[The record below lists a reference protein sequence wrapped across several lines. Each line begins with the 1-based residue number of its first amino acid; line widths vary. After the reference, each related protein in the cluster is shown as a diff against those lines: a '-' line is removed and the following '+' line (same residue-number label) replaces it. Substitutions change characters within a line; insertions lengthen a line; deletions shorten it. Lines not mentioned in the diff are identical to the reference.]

1 MFRTPPAAT
10 ASPTTSRLRRVGLAA
25 GVLARSCHPEPT
37 AAVTAIS
44 LAYALA
50 GGAGRRAPLVAG
62 AVLAQQLSI
71 GWSNDALDA
80 ARDRVDHRRDK
91 PVAAGGLS
99 PRAVLAAAT
108 IALAASVPLS
118 RAAAAGRA
126 GTAAGFGPGTPNLLC
141 AASGWAYNIGL
152 KATVAS
158 PLPYLTGFGGLAAFL
173 DTARPGAGRPAPRVV
188 VAGALLGAAAHVAN
202 VLPDI
207 DDDLAHGIA
216 GLPQRL
222 GARRSRQ
229 LCAVLLSGAGIV
241 LAGPPAARPRSR
253 RHAAGVV
260 GPVGRAGALA
270 LPAVA
275 LTLLARRESA
285 ASRNAFRMVLA
296 VAALDVALLL
306 RRARR

>member
-1 MFRTPPAAT
+1 MPVAPAGNAEQ
-10 ASPTTSRLRRVGLAA
+10 PRPSRFAVAGRSLAA
-25 GVLARSCHPEPT
+25 LARACHPEPT

-44 LAYALA
+44 LAYAIA

-80 ARDRVDHRRDK
+80 TRDRADHRPDK
-91 PVAAGGLS
+91 PLAAGALS
-99 PRAVLAAAT
+99 PRAVLWAAT
-108 IALAASVPLS
+108 VALAASVPLS
-118 RAAAAGRA
+118 RAAATGHAGS
-126 GTAAGFGPGTPNLLC
+126 GSGIGNLLC

-173 DTARPGAGRPAPRVV
+173 DSARPGPARPAPRVV

-229 LCAVLLSGAGIV
+229 LYAVLLSGAGIV
-241 LAGPPAARPRSR
+241 VAGPPAGRRRSARDGWS
-253 RHAAGVV
+253 GVV
-260 GPVGRAGALA
+260 GSVGRATATA

-275 LTLLARRESA
+275 LTLVARHESTG
-285 ASRNAFRMVLA
+285 SRNAFRMVLA
-296 VAALDVALLL
+296 VAGLDVALLL